1 MLLTCSGKK
10 GRREAAIPLDALR
23 FQNPLYTIAEAARI
37 VDVPR
42 STFTSWAKGSK
53 RRTNGQAS
61 SGGPVVTY
69 VAPEKPRFPSI
80 PFVGLAEAMVLTAVR
95 RSGVPLQ
102 RIRPA
107 LEALERELG
116 VQHALANQRLYTD
129 GAEVL
134 YDYSR
139 RHPDTDGANVAL
151 RLVVI
156 RNRQHV
162 FTEIIK
168 EYLRCL
174 IYAPDGYVELM
185 RLPAYRTA
193 EVVVDPARSG
203 GDPIFARGGCRV
215 KDVMGR
221 FWAGEP
227 LKHLPEEFG
236 VPEDHIEDAL
246 RVTSRQTASYLS

>member
-1 MLLTCSGKK
+1 MGTQHQ
-10 GRREAAIPLDALR
+10 ATAVPLDARR

-37 VDVPR
+37 IDVPR
-42 STFTSWAKGSK
+42 STFTSWAKRPK
-53 RRTNGQAS
+53 RRTDRQAAA
-61 SGGPVVTY
+61 GGPIVTY
-69 VAPEKPRFPSI
+69 VKPERPRFPSI
-80 PFVGLAEAMVLTAVR
+80 PFVGLAEAMVLAAVR

-116 VQHALANQRLYTD
+116 VQHALANQSLYTD

-134 YDYSR
+134 YDYSK
-139 RHPDTDGANVAL
+139 RHPDADGADAAL

-156 RNRQHV
+156 RNNQHV
-162 FTEIIK
+162 FIELIE

-174 IYAPDGYVELM
+174 VYAPDGYVELM

-193 EVVVDPARSG
+193 EVVVDPTRSG
-203 GDPIFARGGCRV
+203 GNPIFARGGCRV
-215 KDVMGR
+215 RDVMER
-221 FWAGEP
+221 FWAGDP
-227 LKHLPEEFG
+227 LKYLPEEFG

-246 RVTSRQTASYLS
+246 RVTSRQTASSLS

>member
-1 MLLTCSGKK
+1 MMGTH
-10 GRREAAIPLDALR
+10 RPATAIPLDTRR
-23 FQNPLYTIAEAARI
+23 FQDPLYTIAEAARI

-42 STFTSWAKGSK
+42 STFTSWAKGLK
-53 RRTNGQAS
+53 RQTNKQAV
-61 SGGPVVTY
+61 SGGPIVTY
-69 VAPEKPRFPSI
+69 VEPERPKFPSI
-80 PFVGLAEAMVLTAVR
+80 PFVGLTEAMVLTAVR

-134 YDYSR
+134 YDYSK
-139 RHPDTDGANVAL
+139 RHPDTDGADIAL

-156 RNRQHV
+156 RNKQHV
-162 FTEIIK
+162 FTELIE

-174 IYAPDGYVELM
+174 VYAPDGYVELM
-185 RLPAYRTA
+185 RLPAYRIA
-193 EVVVDPARSG
+193 EVVVDPTRSG
-203 GDPIFARGGCRV
+203 GNPIFARGGCRV
-215 KDVMGR
+215 RDVMER